1 MEQYK
6 EKLRI
11 QNFFLAT
18 GSILL
23 ILFAITGI
31 GSEFGWF
38 SLLQPATGDNHWQS
52 TWYGYLTGVS
62 CGLGALMIGG
72 WVRNLRA
79 LKNES
84 KLKKMYV
91 TEHDERTLQIWTS
104 ARNTA
109 MQILLIIGLVAS
121 VIAGYFNRT
130 VSITILVCL
139 FVSSFTSLI
148 LVIWYSKKF

>member
-31 GSEFGWF
+31 GSELGWF